1 VARYGGGQPA
11 EHKEARVKKIV
22 MLRNKW
28 VEGVARGVGDVV
40 VASDPDANY
49 LVACGS
55 ARLAGQDDTT
65 PLLSFEDGIATA
77 VPGGKRPGRKRRGN
91 S

>member
-1 VARYGGGQPA
+1 
-11 EHKEARVKKIV
+11 
-22 MLRNKW
+22 
-28 VEGVARGVGDVV
+28 VV